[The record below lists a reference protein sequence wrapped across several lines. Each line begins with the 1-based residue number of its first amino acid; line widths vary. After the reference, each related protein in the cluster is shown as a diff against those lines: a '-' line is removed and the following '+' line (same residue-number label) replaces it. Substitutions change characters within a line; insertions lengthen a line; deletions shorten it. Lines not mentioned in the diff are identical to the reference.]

1 MANTYNNIPT
11 LSKIKMGGTTYYLKD
26 AELRAIVDQF
36 GTAVQKDYS
45 DTFNPQGEA
54 LATEK
59 AIAAFLEQKVAGL
72 TGAMH
77 FIGVYDSLDAYPN
90 PQAGDVIIVGGVEY
104 VYADAYGQPSDEANY
119 IPAGWKEL
127 GDEGSYVRKSFTIAG
142 LDMQND
148 ITAAALKNALG
159 LKALAYKDEVSGT
172 ITVVTGVQD
181 HTYTP
186 AGSVTVAAPRSTEE
200 IASVGTL
207 TPAGSVSGS
216 VVPEGT
222 VAAPTITV
230 TPATA
235 QVAHITSVGSL
246 PSYTAAQYEAPS
258 LAAATTGAF
267 ASEGIVAEVQE
278 ADELLVLSAASTA
291 QAVTDRGAFN
301 AGSYTAAS
309 FNAGSLPVLGAEQTV
324 VTGIASAT
332 ATAPAFT
339 GISSAISAAFAGN
352 EAQVNV
358 KGSYEKVGEVTATF
372 AGTEATIKHVVD
384 TEAKT
389 ITSK

>member
-1 MANTYNNIPT
+1 MAQTYNNIPT
-11 LSKIKMGGTTYYLKD
+11 LSKIKMGGTTYFLKD
-26 AELRAIVDQF
+26 AEARVILDKLGSAAYVN
-36 GTAVQKDYS
+36 VN
-45 DTFNPQGEA
+45 DTFDASREE

-59 AIAAFLEQKVAGL
+59 AIASYLEKKVAGL

-77 FIGVYDSLDAYPN
+77 FIGIADSLEAVAN
-90 PQAGDVIIVGGVEY
+90 PQAGDIIIVDGVEY
-104 VYADAYGQPSDEANY
+104 VYADAYGNPGDPQNY
-119 IPAGWKEL
+119 IPAGWQEL

-142 LDMQND
+142 LDMEYD

-186 AGSVTVAAPRSTEE
+186 AGSVSVAAPRSNEE
-200 IASVGTL
+200 IASTGTL
-207 TPAGSVSGS
+207 IPEGSVTGT
-216 VVPEGT
+216 VVPQGS

-235 QVAHITSVGSL
+235 QVAHITSVGTL
-246 PSYTAAQYEAPS
+246 PEYTAAQYQAPS
-258 LAAATTGAF
+258 LADATKEKF
-267 ASEGIVAEVQE
+267 AYEGIVAEVE
-278 ADELLVLSAASTA
+278 EDNELLVLSAAGTKD
-291 QAVTDRGAFN
+291 AVVERGAFN
-301 AGSYTAAS
+301 AGSYTNAE
-309 FNAGSLPVLGAEQTV
+309 FKAGSLPVLGAEQTV

-332 ATAPAFT
+332 ASAPAFT
-339 GISSAISAAFAGN
+339 GSSSAISAAFAGN
-352 EAQVNV
+352 EAQVSV

-372 AGTEATIKHVVD
+372 AGEEATIKHVVD

>member
-1 MANTYNNIPT
+1 MAQTYNNIPT

-26 AELRAIVDQF
+26 AEARVILDKLGSAAYVN
-36 GTAVQKDYS
+36 VN
-45 DTFNPQGEA
+45 DTFDASREE

-59 AIAAFLEQKVAGL
+59 AIASYLEKKVAGL

-77 FIGVYDSLDAYPN
+77 FVGIYDTLEGYTD

-104 VYADAYGQPSDEANY
+104 VYADAFGNPGDPQNY
-119 IPAGWKEL
+119 VPAGWQEL

-142 LDMQND
+142 IDMQYD
-148 ITAAALKNALG
+148 ITAAALKQALG

-186 AGSVTVAAPRSTEE
+186 AGNVTVAAPRSNEE

-207 TPAGSVSGS
+207 TPEGSVSGS
-216 VVPEGT
+216 VVPQGT

-235 QVAHITSVGSL
+235 QVAHISSVGTL
-246 PSYTAAQYEAPS
+246 PSYTAAQYQAPS
-258 LAAATTGAF
+258 LAEATTGAF

-301 AGSYTAAS
+301 AGSYTEAT

-324 VTGIASAT
+324 VTGIASAE
-332 ATAPAFT
+332 ASAPAFT

-389 ITSK
+389 VVSQ